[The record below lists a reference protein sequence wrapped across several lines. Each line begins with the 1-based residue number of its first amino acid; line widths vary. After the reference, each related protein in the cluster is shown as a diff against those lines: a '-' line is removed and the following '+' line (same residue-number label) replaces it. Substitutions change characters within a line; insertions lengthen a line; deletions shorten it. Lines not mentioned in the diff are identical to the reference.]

1 MKIVIIGGV
10 ACGPK
15 AAARIHRLRPDADI
29 VIVEKNE
36 ILSYAGCGIPYYIG
50 GDINNIKE
58 LMKTNA
64 GIIRDTHYF
73 RNFKGVTVLNKTVA
87 TAIDRSDK
95 SVEILNLERSEPRK
109 IAYDKLVLAT
119 GSVPVVPPIP
129 GADLKGVF
137 SLRDLNDAKHIRERI
152 KNGAKRA
159 VIIGGGAIGIE
170 ITEAFVKNEIE
181 THIVEARERILA
193 RSLDADMSKLVFEY
207 LELDEVHQHVKSK
220 VLAFEGDMH
229 GNVCKVRTATGDIAT
244 DLVVIAIGVRPN
256 TLLAQQA
263 GLELGETGAIK
274 VNEFLQTSDPDIY
287 AGGDCVENRHIL
299 TNTAVYSPMGDTA
312 NKHGRVIAN
321 NICGGSEACSFPGV
335 LNTMVY
341 KYSDLTI
348 GHAGLT
354 EQNALEQ
361 GFEVETTLYAGLD
374 KPEFLPSARRIDI
387 KMVVDKATRKLLGI
401 QLVGEGDVSKRLD
414 VAATAMSLG
423 ATIDQISNIDLGYA
437 PPYSPAIDSILS
449 GSNVIQNKMNGV
461 SHSLSPLEVARLM
474 STHTDM
480 VVLDV
485 RTRGEFDAGHIE
497 DPRVQW
503 MSLVDLNKSAQK
515 LPREKLV
522 VVVCHVGLRSYEA
535 CQYLRSA
542 GFDNAFF
549 MEGGL
554 SLWQPRMIA
563 HNQNPVP
570 KPEPEAEPAVT
581 EAEEL
586 AEA

>member
-1 MKIVIIGGV
+1 MKVVIIGGV

-50 GDINNIKE
+50 GDIKDIKE

-64 GIIRDTHYF
+64 GITRDTHYF
-73 RNFKGVTVLNKTVA
+73 RNFKGVHVLNKTVA
-87 TAIDRSDK
+87 TGIDRASK
-95 SVEILNLERSEPRK
+95 SVQILSLERSEIRQIP
-109 IAYDKLVLAT
+109 YDKLVLAT
-119 GSVPVVPPIP
+119 GSVPVLPPIP

-137 SLRDLNDAKHIRERI
+137 CLRDLNDAKQIRQRVQ
-152 KNGAKRA
+152 KGVKRA
-159 VIIGGGAIGIE
+159 VVIGGGAIGVE
-170 ITEAFVKNEIE
+170 ITEAFVNHDIE
-181 THIVEARERILA
+181 THIVEARPRILA
-193 RSLDADMSKLVFEY
+193 RSLDEDMSKLVFEY
-207 LELDEVHQHVKSK
+207 LELDEVHQHVQSK

-229 GNVCKVRTATGDIAT
+229 GNVCKVRTATGDIET
-244 DLVVIAIGVRPN
+244 DLVVMAIGVRPN

-274 VNEFLQTSDPDIY
+274 VNHFLQTSDPDIY
-287 AGGDCVENRHIL
+287 AGGDCVENTHML
-299 TNTAVYSPMGDTA
+299 TDTPIYTPMGDTA
-312 NKHGRVIAN
+312 NKHGRVIGD
-321 NICGGSEACSFPGV
+321 NICGGDQATRFPGV
-335 LNTMVY
+335 LGTMIY
-341 KYSDLTI
+341 KYSELTI
-348 GHAGLT
+348 GHSGLT
-354 EQNALEQ
+354 EETAVEH

-387 KMVVDKATRKLLGI
+387 KMVVDKPTRKLLGI

-423 ATIDQISNIDLGYA
+423 ATIDQMSNMDLGYA

-449 GSNVIQNKMNGV
+449 SSNVVQNKMNGV
-461 SHSLSPLEVARLM
+461 SHSLSPLEVHRLM
-474 STHTDM
+474 SEGQDM

-485 RTRGEFDAGHIE
+485 RTRGEFEAGHID
-497 DPRVQW
+497 DPRVKW
-503 MSLVDLNKSAQK
+503 MSLVDLSSHAEE
-515 LPREKLV
+515 LPRDKMV

-535 CQYLRSA
+535 CQHLRSV
-542 GFDNAFF
+542 GFEKAFF

-554 SLWQPRMIA
+554 SLWQPKMIA
-563 HNQNPVP
+563 HKKDPHP
-570 KPEPEAEPAVT
+570 VT
-581 EAEEL
+581 EVEDDPEDVVREV

>member
-1 MKIVIIGGV
+1 MFGSGVKEYCSLRSEFIIRL
-10 ACGPK
+10 PQ
-15 AAARIHRLRPDADI
+15 AAH
-29 VIVEKNE
+29 
-36 ILSYAGCGIPYYIG
+36 
-50 GDINNIKE
+50 DIN
-58 LMKTNA
+58 LW
-64 GIIRDTHYF
+64 
-73 RNFKGVTVLNKTVA
+73 
-87 TAIDRSDK
+87 
-95 SVEILNLERSEPRK
+95 
-109 IAYDKLVLAT
+109 
-119 GSVPVVPPIP
+119 
-129 GADLKGVF
+129 
-137 SLRDLNDAKHIRERI
+137 
-152 KNGAKRA
+152 
-159 VIIGGGAIGIE
+159 
-170 ITEAFVKNEIE
+170 
-181 THIVEARERILA
+181 
-193 RSLDADMSKLVFEY
+193 
-207 LELDEVHQHVKSK
+207 
-220 VLAFEGDMH
+220 EGRYAH

-299 TNTAVYSPMGDTA
+299 TNTAIYSPMGDTA

-321 NICGGSEACSFPGV
+321 NICGGSQACSFPGV

-354 EQNALEQ
+354 EQNALEH

-485 RTRGEFDAGHIE
+485 RTRGEFDAGHID

-503 MSLVDLNKSAQK
+503 MSLVDLNKSAQQ

-542 GFDNAFF
+542 GFDEMRRRIREDEPLRPSTRVTRSDADS
-549 MEGGL
+549 EGEEGRYYVW
-554 SLWQPRMIA
+554 S
-563 HNQNPVP
+563 
-570 KPEPEAEPAVT
+570 
-581 EAEEL
+581 AEEIALGATMPL
-586 AEA
+586 APTNTINSGAMT